1 MKAPLESDPC
11 IFVGE
16 MTIDAAKLRQDWE
29 DKFLYFTIPEI
40 NQTIYELD
48 LNEDGRIHHIELLIQ
63 IRKLK

>member
-1 MKAPLESDPC
+1 
-11 IFVGE
+11 